1 VIQQNYVTKV
11 STLSCS
17 VFTLQG
23 KFGLAL

>member
-1 VIQQNYVTKV
+1 MI
-11 STLSCS
+11 CS